1 MIKKEIQAIEAKLSE
16 PTLAVQ
22 LKEAN
27 EINEK
32 ISILEKYH
40 YGLVTIVSAVE
51 DRELINNTIL
61 DKISSVLPTD
71 VTFKSINITSL
82 IIIISCLLLWLFLN
96 LIIFILNK
104 KANNSILFEEKKMLY
119 KNRTLYSNNVSI
131 KYFKF
136 HISIIEPS
144 LVIPKIHINGN
155 NLSVT
160 CYLSK
165 KDIKKLKKM
174 NFEIKE
180 I

>member
-1 MIKKEIQAIEAKLSE
+1 M
-16 PTLAVQ
+16 
-22 LKEAN
+22 
-27 EINEK
+27 
-32 ISILEKYH
+32 
-40 YGLVTIVSAVE
+40 
-51 DRELINNTIL
+51 
-61 DKISSVLPTD
+61 
-71 VTFKSINITSL
+71 
-82 IIIISCLLLWLFLN
+82 
-96 LIIFILNK
+96 IIFILNK
-104 KANNSILFEEKKMLY
+104 KANNSILFEEEKMLY

-136 HISIIEPS
+136 HISVIEPS

>member
-1 MIKKEIQAIEAKLSE
+1 MRRYLYSNLLKIIFGSLLIITFIPSAIYFVCSL
-16 PTLAVQ
+16 L
-22 LKEAN
+22 
-27 EINEK
+27 
-32 ISILEKYH
+32 
-40 YGLVTIVSAVE
+40 
-51 DRELINNTIL
+51 L
-61 DKISSVLPTD
+61 D
-71 VTFKSINITSL
+71 KSINIASL
-82 IIIISCLLLWLFLN
+82 ILSVSCLLLWISLN

-104 KANNSILFEEKKMLY
+104 KANNSIIFEEGKVIYKK
-119 KNRTLYSNNVSI
+119 KTIYSNNLSM

-136 HISIIEPS
+136 HISVTEPS
-144 LVIPKIHINGN
+144 LVIPKIHMSGN

>member
-1 MIKKEIQAIEAKLSE
+1 MRRYLYSN
-16 PTLAVQ
+16 L
-22 LKEAN
+22 LK
-27 EINEK
+27 I
-32 ISILEKYH
+32 IF
-40 YGLVTIVSAVE
+40 G
-51 DRELINNTIL
+51 
-61 DKISSVLPTD
+61 SVLI
-71 VTFKSINITSL
+71 VTLILSVIYFVCSLLIDKSTNITSL
-82 IIIISCLLLWLFLN
+82 LLIISCLLLLVFLE
-96 LIIFILNK
+96 LMIFILNK
-104 KANNSILFEEKKMLY
+104 KANNSILFEEGKVIYKK
-119 KNRTLYSNNVSI
+119 KTIYSNNVSI

-136 HISIIEPS
+136 NISVIEPS